1 MSEVT
6 VYTTNTCPYCV
17 AAKSLLAGKGIQP
30 IEINVAGSNE
40 KMLEMMSRSGRR
52 SVPQIFINDLHVGGF
67 DDLAALER
75 KGELNALLAS

>member
-17 AAKSLLAGKGIQP
+17 AAKSLLAGKGIKP

-40 KMLEMMSRSGRR
+40 KMLEMMSR

-75 KGELNALLAS
+75 KGELHALLAG